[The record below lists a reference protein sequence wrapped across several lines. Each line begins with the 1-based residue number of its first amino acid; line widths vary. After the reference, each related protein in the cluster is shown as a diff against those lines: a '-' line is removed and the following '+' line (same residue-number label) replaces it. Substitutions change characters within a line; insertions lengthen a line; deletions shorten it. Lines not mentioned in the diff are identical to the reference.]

1 MSATMGPAQV
11 EALMRESV
19 AALQRGDPATAR
31 AGLEQITATG
41 RAGAQAWMILA
52 TALQRLGD
60 RAAEE
65 AALDEVLKLEP
76 RAVRALIM
84 KGDLKAR
91 AGDDR
96 GASSFYNSAVRIAD
110 SGASLPPPDL
120 QAEVERARGL
130 AAQVARRYREHLQG
144 WLDDQGIGREQ
155 RSRHFQQ
162 SLDIMFGDK
171 RVFLQQPSMYY
182 FPGLPQVQFYER
194 EDFDWVAGIEAA
206 TDDIRQEL
214 LAMLEEDGLFRPY
227 LVSDPRRPR
236 SGYHGL
242 VDNPEWSTLYLWENG
257 GPVPGIAER
266 CPRTMAAM
274 RAVPLPHIATRAPSI
289 LFSLLRPGARIPPHH
304 GALNARLI
312 CHLPLIV
319 PDRCGLRVGNETRAW
334 EEGRLVVFDDSIEH
348 EAWNDSDRDR
358 VVLIFDVWRPELTA
372 ADRRAIATMFEAI
385 DDYPNGQLAP
395 IVGARS

>member
-1 MSATMGPAQV
+1 MMTNAQV
-11 EALMRESV
+11 EALVRDSV
-19 AALQRGDPATAR
+19 VALQRGDAATAR
-31 AGLEQITATG
+31 AGLEQLTATG
-41 RAGAQAWMILA
+41 RASAQVWMILA
-52 TALQRLGD
+52 TALHRIGD

-65 AALDEVLKLEP
+65 SALDEVLKLEP

-84 KGDLKAR
+84 KGDLKAV

-110 SGASLPPPDL
+110 GAAGPPPDL
-120 QAEVERARGL
+120 QAEVERARRL
-130 AAQVARRYREHLQG
+130 AAEAARHYREHLQG
-144 WLDDQGIGREQ
+144 WLERQGIRSDQ

-171 RVFLQQPSMYY
+171 RIYLQQPSMYY
-182 FPGLPQVQFYER
+182 FPGLPQIQFYER
-194 EDFDWVAGIEAA
+194 EQFDWMAGVEAA
-206 TDDIRQEL
+206 TDDIRREL
-214 LAMLEEDGLFRPY
+214 LAVLEEDGLFRPY

-257 GPVPGIAER
+257 GPVPGIADR

-274 RAVPLPHIATRAPSI
+274 RAVPLPHITTRAPSI

-304 GALNARLI
+304 GVLNARLI

-319 PDRCGLRVGNETRAW
+319 PDRCGFRVGNETREW
-334 EEGRLVVFDDSIEH
+334 EEGKLLVFDDSIEH
-348 EAWNDSDRDR
+348 EAWNDGDRDR
-358 VVLIFDVWRPELTA
+358 VVLIFDVWRPELTE
-372 ADRRAIATMFEAI
+372 ADRRAITTMFEAI
-385 DDYPNGQLAP
+385 DDYPGGQLASLL
-395 IVGARS
+395 R

>member
-1 MSATMGPAQV
+1 MVTNAQT
-11 EALMRESV
+11 EALVRESV
-19 AALQRGDPATAR
+19 AALQRGDAAAAR
-31 AGLEQITATG
+31 AGLEQLTATG
-41 RAGAQAWMILA
+41 RASAQIWMILA
-52 TALQRLGD
+52 TALHRLGD

-84 KGDLKAR
+84 KGDLKAA

-110 SGASLPPPDL
+110 GGAAPPPDL
-120 QAEVERARGL
+120 RAEVERARRL
-130 AAQVARRYREHLQG
+130 AAEAARLYREHLQG
-144 WLDDQGIGREQ
+144 WLDRRGINRES
-155 RSRHFQQ
+155 RSKHFQQ

-171 RVFLQQPSMYY
+171 RIFLQQPSMYY
-182 FPGLPQVQFYER
+182 FPGLPQIQFYER
-194 EDFDWVAGIEAA
+194 EAFDWAAGVEAA
-206 TDDIRQEL
+206 TDDIRREL
-214 LAMLEEDGLFRPY
+214 LAVLEEDGLFRPY

-257 GPVPGIAER
+257 GPVPGIADR
-266 CPRTMAAM
+266 CPRTMEAM
-274 RAVPLPHIATRAPSI
+274 RSVPLPHITTRAPSI

-304 GALNARLI
+304 GVLNARLI

-319 PDRCGLRVGNETRAW
+319 PERCGFRVGNETREW
-334 EEGRLVVFDDSIEH
+334 EEGKLLVFDDSIEH

-358 VVLIFDVWRPELTA
+358 VILIFDVWRPELSE
-372 ADRRAIATMFEAI
+372 ADRRAITTMFEAI
-385 DDYPNGQLAP
+385 DDYPGGTLASL
-395 IVGARS
+395 V